1 MCEKEP
7 APGHLSS
14 NSPSN
19 FAMHSR
25 PASGQGLMLAHKDDL
40 PRFSVPIERKSLGGS
55 LTAFSEGSRRDPV
68 NYTLQSLTAEEK
80 RYEHHSA

>member
-1 MCEKEP
+1 
-7 APGHLSS
+7 
-14 NSPSN
+14 
-19 FAMHSR
+19 
-25 PASGQGLMLAHKDDL
+25 MLAHKDDL